1 MEALYIEAHRTG
13 LLAERIVEAKARLSE
28 CDLCP
33 RECGVDRLAGERG
46 YCGGGA
52 AAEISS
58 AGPHYGEEPPLVGT
72 GGSGTIFL
80 THCSLRCVFCQNDD
94 ISHEGRGRE
103 VDAEGLAR
111 VMADLQ
117 RHGCH
122 NINFVTPTH
131 YLPQILEGL
140 ESAVL
145 LGLELPLVWN
155 CGGYEKVDALRL
167 LDGIVDIYMPDVKF
181 SGAAAAGRYCDA
193 PDYPDRSRQALR
205 EMHRQVGDL
214 IVGAEGLARRG
225 LLVRHLVLP
234 DALAGTEEVASFLAR
249 EISPHTYVNVMD
261 QYRPCCRAREFREI
275 ARRITPAEY
284 EAALRVVRGH
294 GLHRGFC

>member
-13 LLAERIVEAKARLSE
+13 LLAERVAEAMARLGK

-46 YCGGGA
+46 YCGSGA
-52 AAEISS
+52 TAEISS
-58 AGPHYGEEPPLVGT
+58 AGPHYGEEPPLVGR

-80 THCSLRCVFCQNDD
+80 THCGLRCVFCQNDD

-103 VDAEGLAR
+103 IDAEELAG
-111 VMADLQ
+111 VMVELQ
-117 RHGCH
+117 RHCCH
-122 NINFVTPTH
+122 NINFVTPSH
-131 YLPQILEGL
+131 YLPQILEAL
-140 ESAVL
+140 DLAVP

-181 SGAAAAGRYCDA
+181 SGAGPAGRYCDA
-193 PDYPDRSRQALR
+193 PDYWERARSALR

-214 IVGAEGLARRG
+214 DVGSGGLARRG

-234 DALAGTEEVASFLAR
+234 GSQAGTEEVAAFLAQ
-249 EISPHTYVNVMD
+249 EISTGTYVNVMD
-261 QYRPCCRAREFREI
+261 QYRPCCRAGEFPEI
-275 ARRITPAEY
+275 ARPVTPAEY
-284 EAALRVVRGH
+284 ETAIHLARGQ